1 MESARRVGLPPAY
14 EDADIDALCQLIALM
29 LDRLISINDRI
40 PLSPESISRFHSAS
54 VPQISI
60 LDYLRRI
67 VRFTNL
73 EVCLSPFVPSPPST
87 PPSDKTNLAD
97 KNVSTPA
104 SERPQKTC
112 LLLVLHYIDQIC
124 AREPTFT
131 ISSLT
136 VHRFIISAVSL
147 SSKSHCDAFCTNAH
161 YARVGGLAPAEL
173 ARLERAFLAAIDWR
187 LACTREVLQLYY
199 VNLVA
204 HSGGRFFIISS
215 PSNSSASSSAAA
227 PTTTTPSTTTHTT
240 NTNNPPSTSSSG
252 GTPGSN
258 PSTSPD
264 DMDFDSPEDGAGSGG
279 VASDGGSGSMGA
291 ISPAI
296 AAAAG
301 PPPPSFAGP
310 GTGAP
315 APSVEQN
322 MAFAR
327 FQQRSQGEG

>member
-1 MESARRVGLPPAY
+1 
-14 EDADIDALCQLIALM
+14 
-29 LDRLISINDRI
+29 
-40 PLSPESISRFHSAS
+40 
-54 VPQISI
+54 
-60 LDYLRRI
+60 

-73 EVCLSPFVPSPPST
+73 EVCSSLFVPSPPPT
-87 PPSDKTNLAD
+87 PPSDDTNFELTNY
-97 KNVSTPA
+97 KSFSHPYVTNVA
-104 SERPQKTC
+104 ERQQKTC

-161 YARVGGLAPAEL
+161 YARVGGLAPFEL

-204 HSGGRFFIISS
+204 HSGDRFYLLSS
-215 PSNSSASSSAAA
+215 SSSNSSASSTAA
-227 PTTTTPSTTTHTT
+227 T
-240 NTNNPPSTSSSG
+240 NTNTNDPSSSSAGSTG

-258 PSTSPD
+258 PGTSGD
-264 DMDFDSPEDGAGSGG
+264 DEMTFDSPEDGPGSGS
-279 VASDGGSGSMGA
+279 ASMGA
-291 ISPAI
+291 ISPAVG
-296 AAAAG
+296 AAEG
-301 PPPPSFAGP
+301 PPPPPSGGL
-310 GTGAP
+310 GTSAP

-322 MAFAR
+322 MAFAQ
-327 FQQRSQGEG
+327 FQQRAQGEG

>member
-1 MESARRVGLPPAY
+1 MESSRRVGLPPAY

-73 EVCLSPFVPSPPST
+73 E
-87 PPSDKTNLAD
+87 
-97 KNVSTPA
+97 
-104 SERPQKTC
+104 KTC
-112 LLLVLHYIDQIC
+112 LLLILHYIDQIC
-124 AREPTFT
+124 ARETFT

-136 VHRFIISAVSL
+136 VHRFIITVVSL

-161 YARVGGLAPAEL
+161 YARVGGVAPAEL

-204 HSGGRFFIISS
+204 HSGGRFHILSEEENDDDLGDVTHPAPS
-215 PSNSSASSSAAA
+215 PAAA
-227 PTTTTPSTTTHTT
+227 
-240 NTNNPPSTSSSG
+240 
-252 GTPGSN
+252 TPGSSSS
-258 PSTSPD
+258 PAAAGVPTSPAGSITSDRQSTSRGPT
-264 DMDFDSPEDGAGSGG
+264 A
-279 VASDGGSGSMGA
+279 
-291 ISPAI
+291 SPAVVP
-296 AAAAG
+296 AAG
-301 PPPPSFAGP
+301 PPPPIGGP
-310 GTGAP
+310 GMGAP

-322 MAFAR
+322 MAFAQ
-327 FQQRSQGEG
+327 FQQRTQGER